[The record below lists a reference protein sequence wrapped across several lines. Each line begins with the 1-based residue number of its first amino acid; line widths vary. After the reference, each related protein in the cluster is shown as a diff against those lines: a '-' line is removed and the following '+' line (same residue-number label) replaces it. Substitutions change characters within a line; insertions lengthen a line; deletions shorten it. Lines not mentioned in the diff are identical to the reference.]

1 MKFKAFTTCGYCI
14 IIPVCDLLYFRSRQ
28 GVTTMYLVNG
38 EKYPIRKSLKLVEA
52 QLRSHYFFR
61 CHASYLVAM
70 NQITQVDK
78 VNGYVLIMKNQARI
92 PVATRQRSILVALL
106 KQLYPGP

>member
-14 IIPVCDLLYFRSRQ
+14 IIPVCDLLYFQRKQ
-28 GVTTMYLVNG
+28 GVTCIYLVNG
-38 EKYPIRKSLKLVEA
+38 EMYRINKSLKLVEE
-52 QLRSHYFFR
+52 QLCSRYFFR
-61 CHASYLVAM
+61 CHSSYLVAL

-78 VNGYVLIMKNQARI
+78 ANGYVLIMKNQMRI
-92 PVATRQRSILVALL
+92 PVATRQRSLLVARL